1 MRIKIKTLG
10 SKTLQIECQVNSQ
23 ICHLKEII
31 SETQGWETF
40 RQKLVFKGKQLDE
53 LVFID
58 QLNLLPTDFL
68 VVVLLSVNSKET
80 KLQIDH

>member
-10 SKTLQIECQVNSQ
+10 NETLQIECPANSQ
-23 ICHLKEII
+23 ICQLKEII

-40 RQKLVFKGKQLDE
+40 RQKLVFKGKQLNE

-58 QLNLLPTDFL
+58 QLNLSPTDFL
-68 VVVLLSVNSKET
+68 VLVLLSVN
-80 KLQIDH
+80 